1 MDLGNAPSKCQFPVM
16 VLTNRVSRRA
26 ESIPPSPT
34 SSMRNRAQDRCS
46 RDQPVANLASGEI
59 AHPPPSA
66 ALESAAR
73 ALSDPAIHR
82 YGPTAGSLTLR
93 KAIVERSA
101 QSGAAVGLDRV
112 VVTVG
117 AKQALYVAFLALLD
131 PGDTVLVPVPSWP
144 TYVESIRL
152 VGGCPVTVP
161 TTARDSFKASVDQ
174 LAELCTPATKAVV
187 LGTPNNPTGSVY
199 SRDELA
205 LLAEWALAR
214 DLWLI
219 LDQVYDELDYRE
231 PRQYHSLLGAVPEIA
246 DRCVV
251 VDSVAKRWAMPGWRV
266 GWLIGPRDVTAAVA
280 RIQSHTN
287 SHVPNVCQAAAAAA
301 IGSGSSTVD
310 SIRKLLRTNRSVAVE
325 RLRGLGL
332 SCAPPQGAF
341 YVFANVE
348 KFLREL
354 PPERGGTSSTSL
366 ANHLLDEYEVAVVS
380 GDGFGAPG
388 HIRISFGRQAGEL
401 AQGLDALAT
410 FTAAA

>member
-1 MDLGNAPSKCQFPVM
+1 M

-34 SSMRNRAQDRCS
+34 SSMRNRAQDRSS

-59 AHPPPSA
+59 AHPPPPA

-73 ALSDPAIHR
+73 ALSDPAVHR

-93 KAIVERSA
+93 RAIVERMA
-101 QSGAAVGLDRV
+101 KGGAAVDLDHI

-144 TYVESIRL
+144 TYVEGIRL
-152 VGGCPVTVP
+152 VGGYPVTVP
-161 TTARDSFKASVDQ
+161 TTARDSFKTSVDQ
-174 LAELCTPATKAVV
+174 LTEQCTPATKAIV

-205 LLAEWALAR
+205 LLAEWVLAR
-214 DLWLI
+214 GLWLI

-231 PRQYHSLLGAVPEIA
+231 PRQHHSLLEAVPEVA
-246 DRCVV
+246 DRCIA

-266 GWLIGPRDVTAAVA
+266 GWLAGPRDVTAAVA
-280 RIQSHTN
+280 RIQSHTS
-287 SHVPNVCQAAAAAA
+287 SHVPNVCQAAATAA
-301 IGSGSSTVD
+301 IGSGRSTID
-310 SIRKLLRTNRSVAVE
+310 SIRKLLRANRSIAVE
-325 RLRGLGL
+325 RLRGVGL
-332 SCAPPQGAF
+332 NCAPPQGAF
-341 YVFANVE
+341 YVLANVE
-348 KFLREL
+348 ELLREL
-354 PPERGGTSSTSL
+354 PPERGGGSSTSL
-366 ANHLLDEYEVAVVS
+366 ANHLLDEYEVSVVP

-388 HIRISFGRQAGEL
+388 HIRISFGRQAREL
-401 AQGLDALAT
+401 AHGLDALAA
-410 FTAAA
+410 FASAA